1 MLKEGV
7 FPPSINGCFVAQNI
21 IVNQNETVVDV
32 GTGTG
37 IIAILSAKLGGIVFG
52 TDINDESIELATS
65 NAIKNNVFGE
75 FKKSEYLNCFKQ
87 KFDVI
92 VANLPQDIVPKNYE
106 KAIGKELFQTI
117 SGGKTGNF
125 HIINFLNIVSKNMH
139 FNSRLYLPVY
149 TDVCYKPI
157 LKKIYNNFDYRIIA
171 SKNYETREF
180 VKDNKSHFKKLN
192 KKNEIKIFLKNG
204 KWFAREYLFELK
216 LKEINN

>member
-1 MLKEGV
+1 
-7 FPPSINGCFVAQNI
+7 
-21 IVNQNETVVDV
+21 
-32 GTGTG
+32 
-37 IIAILSAKLGGIVFG
+37 
-52 TDINDESIELATS
+52 
-65 NAIKNNVFGE
+65 
-75 FKKSEYLNCFKQ
+75 
-87 KFDVI
+87 
-92 VANLPQDIVPKNYE
+92 
-106 KAIGKELFQTI
+106 
-117 SGGKTGNF
+117 
-125 HIINFLNIVSKNMH
+125 MH